1 MLWRPRSHHR
11 TPRLHDFSAEACDHL
26 LAALGYKLKVP
37 NNSDHRRVV
46 KEWQGRDVAE
56 GGEGDTA
63 AVKKGERPPPAGEA
77 GRPAPHV
84 SRDER

>member
-1 MLWRPRSHHR
+1 MD
-11 TPRLHDFSAEACDHL
+11 TD
-26 LAALGYKLKVP
+26 LKVP
-37 NNSDHRRVV
+37 NNSDYGRIVIERR
-46 KEWQGRDVAE
+46 GRDVAE

-63 AVKKGERPPPAGEA
+63 AVNRAERPPPAGEA